1 MGAVNIECE
10 LDGKSLEDAYKKAVD
25 YALYEYGHNTYNG
38 TISTTDGV
46 IDKTDVLTQ
55 LMKEGLEESDAI
67 REWNEKAWE
76 NTSKWEQVWGAKTAD
91 NTYILAGW
99 AAE

>member
-1 MGAVNIECE
+1 MGAVNIAMRVKGNT
-10 LDGKSLEDAYKKAVD
+10 LRDAYKSAVD
-25 YALYEYGHNTYNG
+25 DAIDEYGKDAYNG

-46 IDKTDVLTQ
+46 KDMTSYLTQ
-55 LMKEGLEESDAI
+55 LM
-67 REWNEKAWE
+67 NEKPDKESALRKWKIDAWDS
-76 NTSKWEQVWGAKTAD
+76 TSKWEQVWGAKIAD